1 MNYYERHL
9 GDYAKD
15 TAHLT
20 MIEHGAY
27 SLLLDRYYS
36 TEQGIPEDQ
45 AHRVSRARTR
55 EERAAVDAVLAE
67 FFTITD
73 GVWTHGRVQ
82 REIEKAQGR
91 INAARDNGKNGGRPR
106 KRNPDGTQEKPGGFS
121 LGSVL
126 ETQTKA
132 LHTPYSI
139 HQEEIHPPATQVPPA
154 TMAAK
159 DLVADGV
166 PEAVAVDWLRVRKA
180 KKAPLTRTA
189 WDGVKREAVLAGI
202 TPAEAVKV
210 AVESNWQGFKA
221 AWMLNTAGNGQPS
234 RARAPEDVF
243 AGAK

>member
-1 MNYYERHL
+1 
-9 GDYAKD
+9 
-15 TAHLT
+15 
-20 MIEHGAY
+20 
-27 SLLLDRYYS
+27 
-36 TEQGIPEDQ
+36 
-45 AHRVSRARTR
+45 
-55 EERAAVDAVLAE
+55 
-67 FFTITD
+67 
-73 GVWTHGRVQ
+73 
-82 REIEKAQGR
+82 
-91 INAARDNGKNGGRPR
+91 
-106 KRNPDGTQEKPGGFS
+106 
-121 LGSVL
+121 
-126 ETQTKA
+126 
-132 LHTPYSI
+132 
-139 HQEEIHPPATQVPPA
+139 
-154 TMAAK
+154 MAAN